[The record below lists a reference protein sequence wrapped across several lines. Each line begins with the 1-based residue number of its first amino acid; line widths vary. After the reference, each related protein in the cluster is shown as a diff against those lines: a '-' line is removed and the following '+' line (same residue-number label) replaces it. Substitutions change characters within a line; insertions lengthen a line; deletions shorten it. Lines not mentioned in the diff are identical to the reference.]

1 MPYMPELP
9 RPFEAIIN
17 YNHSVYKIH
26 GIHTTPAGLE
36 STCLVLCYGLGTC
49 CLNLFQCV
57 VVFQRYLSYFYTTN
71 FVSRHRK
78 RRSQACQLNWN
89 LFQIDYSVTPMLNR
103 RPISYEHQGPRP
115 LATVHVFR
123 MVIMSL

>member
-49 CLNLFQCV
+49 CLNPDL
-57 VVFQRYLSYFYTTN
+57 VVFQKLLS
-71 FVSRHRK
+71 VKIKKKSE
-78 RRSQACQLNWN
+78 
-89 LFQIDYSVTPMLNR
+89 
-103 RPISYEHQGPRP
+103 ISIEVQDSFGIFLENSPKIVLH
-115 LATVHVFR
+115 
-123 MVIMSL
+123 